1 MNTRFLITLACAAGL
16 AAAVPATANARNDDV
31 ARNMILG
38 GVAGAIIG
46 DHNNHAAEG
55 AAIGAFAGL
64 LVSAID
70 TDHCDRPA
78 IHHATPPC
86 RPAHRVVVVTPPPRP
101 HHTTV
106 VVRPPAHHG
115 RGAVVVVPGHDRR
128 HDRRDARCDNRHDRR
143 DDRRDRR
150 DDRRDNRYA
159 CR

>member
-16 AAAVPATANARNDDV
+16 AVAVPATANARNDDV

-70 TDHCDRPA
+70 NDRCDRPA
-78 IHHATPPC
+78 GHHATPPC

-115 RGAVVVVPGHDRR
+115 RCAVVVVPG

-159 CR
+159 RD